1 MAKSTTIFVCNS
13 CGHRTPK
20 WLGKCPECEEWN
32 SFAEESVKSNSPR
45 SRQKNS
51 QYQKLVQPITEI
63 AGGEAQRFSTG
74 LGELDK
80 VLGGGLTIGSLVLV
94 GGDPGIGK
102 STLMLQSMGL
112 AAGKGKKVLYVSGEE
127 SPEQIK
133 LRAERLGSLSD
144 TLLISSEICIED
156 ILDLVD
162 KIKPEILVLDSVQ
175 TFFTREL
182 TSAPGAIGQIREV
195 AFKVMQEVKPRG
207 IPTFLIGHVT
217 KDGALAGPKAL
228 EHIVDTV
235 LYFEGEKNHAY
246 RILRAVKNRFGPTPE
261 MGVFEMCRDGLKPAD
276 NPSEIFLSERP
287 EDAPG
292 SVIVSIAE
300 GSRPL
305 FVEVQA
311 LASSSS
317 SIGMPRRMATG
328 IDPNRVSLL
337 IAILEKRQGLHL
349 QGEDIFVNI
358 AGGIRISEPA
368 ADLGVAAAIAGS
380 FRNVS
385 IDPGIV
391 MMGEIGLAGE
401 VRSILNLDMR
411 LLEAERLGFSKCIV
425 PMLPKNWSQP
435 GEGSL
440 KIKPVKSL
448 NEALEAVF

>member
-13 CGHRTPK
+13 CEYRVPK

-32 SFAEESVKSNSPR
+32 SFSEEILKSQSVQSHQRKS
-45 SRQKNS
+45 QFGKI
-51 QYQKLVQPITEI
+51 VQSISKI
-63 AGGEAQRFSTG
+63 VGGEAQKCTTH
-74 LGELDK
+74 LEELDK
-80 VLGGGLTIGSLVLV
+80 VLGGGLTLGSLVLV

-112 AAGKGKKVLYVSGEE
+112 AAVKGKRILYVSGEE

-144 TLLISSEICIED
+144 SLLISSEICIEN
-156 ILDLVD
+156 IIDLVD
-162 KIKPEILVLDSVQ
+162 KIKPEILVLDSIQ
-175 TFFTREL
+175 TFFSSDL
-182 TSAPGAIGQIREV
+182 VSAPGAIGQVREV
-195 AFKVMQEVKPRG
+195 AFKIMQEVKPRG

-217 KDGALAGPKAL
+217 KEGALAGPKAL

-261 MGVFEMCRDGLKPAD
+261 MGVFEMTRGGLKSAE

-287 EDAPG
+287 ENASG

-311 LASSSS
+311 LVTSSSN
-317 SIGMPRRMATG
+317 IGIPRRMATG

-337 IAILEKRQGLHL
+337 IAILEKRMGLHL

-368 ADLGVAAAIAGS
+368 ADLGVAAAITGS
-380 FRNVS
+380 FRNLP

-401 VRSILNLDMR
+401 VRSIMNLDTR
-411 LLEAERLGFSKCIV
+411 LLEAERLGFSKCLV

-435 GEGSL
+435 GEGRL